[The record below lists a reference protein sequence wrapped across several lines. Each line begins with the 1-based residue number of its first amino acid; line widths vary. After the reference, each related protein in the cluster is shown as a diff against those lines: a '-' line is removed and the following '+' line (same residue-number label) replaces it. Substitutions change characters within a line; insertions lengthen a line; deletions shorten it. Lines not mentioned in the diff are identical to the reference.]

1 MQEAGIL
8 EKLKAKWLSKQAEE
22 EESSDENGA
31 VVLGF
36 ENLSFPFMTLGTFI
50 VSALAIAIIERL
62 HRRCQSSK

>member
-8 EKLKAKWLSKQAEE
+8 EKLKAKWLSKQAE

-36 ENLSFPFMTLGTFI
+36 ENLSFPFMTLGTFMI
-50 VSALAIAIIERL
+50 SALAIAIIERI
-62 HRRCQSSK
+62 HRRCQSGK